1 MITKGRNGYF
11 RIDAPFDSKDE
22 ALTTRAIIASAADSK
37 YFPLLKGSVLSVR
50 SFPDIADLPIVVL
63 DVGLAENDKMWLT
76 EQKVALIR
84 IGWDFEHL
92 ASAGLGEVTKS
103 QAWRPFLP
111 KHLPNAEVYR
121 WMDADTWIQN
131 AQAVHVAIEYAKR
144 TGAIVAVPEISR
156 FYRTMF
162 APPLKIRS
170 AELAIYRSC
179 FGADVT
185 DRLITMPL
193 INSGFFAMA
202 IAELLYL

>member
-84 IGWDFEHL
+84 IVSLDGCGYVDTEC
-92 ASAGLGEVTKS
+92 AGGSCGDRVC
-103 QAWRPFLP
+103 QAYWR
-111 KHLPNAEVYR
+111 N
-121 WMDADTWIQN
+121 
-131 AQAVHVAIEYAKR
+131 
-144 TGAIVAVPEISR
+144 
-156 FYRTMF
+156 
-162 APPLKIRS
+162 
-170 AELAIYRSC
+170 SC
-179 FGADVT
+179 G
-185 DRLITMPL
+185 P
-193 INSGFFAMA
+193 
-202 IAELLYL
+202 